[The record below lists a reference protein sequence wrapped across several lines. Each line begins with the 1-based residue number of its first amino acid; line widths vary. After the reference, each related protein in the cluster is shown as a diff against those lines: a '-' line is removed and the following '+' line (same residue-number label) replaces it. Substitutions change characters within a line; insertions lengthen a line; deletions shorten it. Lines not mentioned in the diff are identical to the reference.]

1 MIHTQIG
8 TSRAHQSCIDNIN
21 PFVIEEMVRKDFVG
35 PPLVNVFITFDY
47 LYIHTMQ
54 LVGGIFGTQP
64 QCIEFGFCGSIA
76 STTTSPSAAGAGLGT
91 GKAQR
96 DGGDIFI
103 TSDYLY
109 IHM

>member
-1 MIHTQIG
+1 MLEGFLEPNLDELNLDFVALLRG
-8 TSRAHQSCIDNIN
+8 TS
-21 PFVIEEMVRKDFVG
+21 
-35 PPLVNVFITFDY
+35 
-47 LYIHTMQ
+47 
-54 LVGGIFGTQP
+54 
-64 QCIEFGFCGSIA
+64 SIA